1 MFRSIVV
8 ENSLHL
14 LQASALEDV
23 LQVPMPD
30 SHALE
35 TCPCRSYHAVL
46 KIKRTVLFV
55 RMRLRPTRNRPVR
68 SQQLHVLRHAH
79 PHIQDFSC
87 CFGSVQCAVA
97 APLPRNAVTA
107 ARNSSV
113 FSIGGTCPHFSELTS
128 FAPAIQ
134 IGRASCKGKSV
145 DLGGRRIIKKKKKK
159 KKSEA

>member
-23 LQVPMPD
+23 LQVRMPD

-68 SQQLHVLRHAH
+68 SQQLHVLRH
-79 PHIQDFSC
+79 PHIQDFL
-87 CFGSVQCAVA
+87 VA
-97 APLPRNAVTA
+97 SAQFSAPSPPRRQEMQSPPLDTLPFFQ
-107 ARNSSV
+107 S
-113 FSIGGTCPHFSELTS
+113 G
-128 FAPAIQ
+128 
-134 IGRASCKGKSV
+134 GRARTSQS
-145 DLGGRRIIKKKKKK
+145 
-159 KKSEA
+159 